1 MSRVAFI
8 LVEHFMRREDN
19 MSGGGKTVGT
29 ILIIAGM
36 IIALIAVV
44 WLGTGLAQEKVSLDG
59 AVLGFALAFIIVLP
73 LVGAGI
79 FLIVKGKQE
88 EAELTQIRNQRKILD
103 MVKTQGKV
111 SISDVVL
118 ELGTNRDQVKAW
130 IYDLVGKGLFSGYI
144 NWEDGILYSE
154 DASKLKTNKCPN
166 CGAQIELVGKG
177 VTQCPF
183 CGTEIFLS

>member
-1 MSRVAFI
+1 
-8 LVEHFMRREDN
+8 

-29 ILIIAGM
+29 ILTIVGVIV
-36 IIALIAVV
+36 ALIAAV
-44 WLGTGLAQEKVSLDG
+44 WLGAGLAQDKVAVDG
-59 AVLGFALAFIIVLP
+59 AILGFAIALSIVLP

-79 FLIVKGKQE
+79 FLMIKGKSE

-118 ELGTNRDQVKAW
+118 ELRTDREQVKAW

-144 NWEDGILYSE
+144 NWDDGILYSE
-154 DASKLKTNKCPN
+154 DASKLKTDKCPN
-166 CGAQIELVGKG
+166 CGGQIELAGKG

>member
-1 MSRVAFI
+1 
-8 LVEHFMRREDN
+8 
-19 MSGGGKTVGT
+19 MSGGGKTVG
-29 ILIIAGM
+29 II
-36 IIALIAVV
+36 LIAVGV
-44 WLGTGLAQEKVSLDG
+44 IIAVVILVMMAAGIAQDELTGGGAILGFGLAL
-59 AVLGFALAFIIVLP
+59 IIVLP

-79 FLIVKGKQE
+79 FLIIKGKSE

-118 ELGTNRDQVKAW
+118 ELRTDREQVKAW
-130 IYDLVGKGLFSGYI
+130 IYDLVGKGLFCGYI
-144 NWEDGILYSE
+144 NWDDGILYSE
-154 DASKLKTNKCPN
+154 DASKLKTDKCPN
-166 CGAQIELVGKG
+166 CGGQIELAGKG